1 MIEDDVSDRNVLEAA
16 VRLCTQLDAAG
27 RAVTIRGLLNVAFV
41 SAVQERSD
49 VITTDETVRD
59 GDVLRSAR
67 ETESIRTLQHDR
79 IVVRRVDAAVR
90 DTDVAAGIDVKAVAI
105 GIDLEIV
112 DREVVY
118 TGSQQ
123 REVTAV

>member
-49 VITTDETVRD
+49 VITTDEAVRD
-59 GDVLRSAR
+59 GDVLRCAR
-67 ETESIRTLQHDR
+67 ETESIGTLKHDR
-79 IVVRRVDAAVR
+79 IVVRRVDAAIR
-90 DTDVAAGIDVKAVAI
+90 DAHVATSIDVKAITI
-105 GIDLEIV
+105 GIDFQIV
-112 DREVVY
+112 NREVVY
-118 TGSQQ
+118 AGSQQ